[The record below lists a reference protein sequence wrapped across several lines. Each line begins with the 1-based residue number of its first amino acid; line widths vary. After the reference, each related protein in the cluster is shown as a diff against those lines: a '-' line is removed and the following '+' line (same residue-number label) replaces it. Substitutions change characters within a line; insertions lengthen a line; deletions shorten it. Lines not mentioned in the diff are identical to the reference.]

1 MKLWEQG
8 KVSRDCSVL
17 YLNGDLFSI
26 ELVVD
31 KAYELMT
38 TNIEEVI
45 IEGRTNRVSLT
56 KDVLIQMKRR
66 KTESLEK

>member
-31 KAYELMT
+31 KAYELIP
-38 TNIEEVI
+38 TNIEEVVI
-45 IEGRTNRVSLT
+45 TGRTNRVSLT

>member
-1 MKLWEQG
+1 MMKIWEQG

-56 KDVLIQMKRR
+56 KDVLIQMKKK
-66 KTESLEK
+66 KTESLG

>member
-1 MKLWEQG
+1 MKLWNQG
-8 KVSRDCSVL
+8 KVSRDCTVL

-38 TNIEEVI
+38 TNIQEVI
-45 IEGRTNRVSLT
+45 ICGRTNNVALT
-56 KDVLIQMKRR
+56 KDALINMKRK